1 MTQEFEN
8 ERPHHGDVMHM
19 IVVGCGRVGV
29 SLARELDAAGH
40 DVVVID
46 RRPETFRRL
55 GSGFGG
61 RTLVGVGFDRDVLR
75 EAGITADSS
84 VMAVTSGDNSNILI
98 ARVAREMFGVER
110 VVARIYDPQR
120 AAIYERLGI
129 PTVASV
135 AWASGRILRMVQ
147 PSSPD
152 VDWIDATST
161 HVMVER
167 VIPAITAGV
176 SIAAIESAGSKIVLL
191 TRDGKATLPS
201 AGALLQEGDRIQVV
215 ATLDG
220 VVGVDHLIE
229 HGGSH

>member
-1 MTQEFEN
+1 MEHTPGSEH
-8 ERPHHGDVMHM
+8 PHRGDAMHM

-55 GSGFGG
+55 GSTFGG
-61 RTLVGVGFDRDVLR
+61 RTLIGVGFDRDVLR
-75 EAGITADSS
+75 EAGITAESG

-147 PSSPD
+147 PTSPE
-152 VDWIDATST
+152 VDWVDATST

-167 VIPAITAGV
+167 LIPAAAAGV
-176 SIAAIESAGSKIVLL
+176 PMAALESAGSRVALL
-191 TRDGKATLPS
+191 TRDGRASLP
-201 AGALLQEGDRIQVV
+201 AVGALLQEGDRIQIV

-220 VVGVDHLIE
+220 VAAVDQIIE

>member
-1 MTQEFEN
+1 M
-8 ERPHHGDVMHM
+8 
-19 IVVGCGRVGV
+19 
-29 SLARELDAAGH
+29 
-40 DVVVID
+40 
-46 RRPETFRRL
+46 
-55 GSGFGG
+55 
-61 RTLVGVGFDRDVLR
+61 GFDRDVLR
-75 EAGITADSS
+75 EAGITAESG

-147 PSSPD
+147 PTSPE
-152 VDWIDATST
+152 VDWVDATST

-167 VIPAITAGV
+167 LVPAVAAGV
-176 SIAAIESAGSKIVLL
+176 SVTAVESAGSRVVLL
-191 TRDGKATLPS
+191 TRDGTASLPTTGTLLP
-201 AGALLQEGDRIQVV
+201 EGDRIQLV

-220 VVGVDHLIE
+220 VTAVDHLIE

>member
-1 MTQEFEN
+1 MEHESESDRGTS
-8 ERPHHGDVMHM
+8 GGAMHM

-75 EAGITADSS
+75 EAGITAESG

-147 PSSPD
+147 PDSPE
-152 VDWIDATST
+152 VDWVDATST

-167 VIPAITAGV
+167 LVPAVAAGV
-176 SIAAIESAGSKIVLL
+176 AVAAIEAAGSKVVLL
-191 TRDGKATLPS
+191 TRDGTASLPAS
-201 AGALLQEGDRIQVV
+201 GTLLQEGDRIQFV

-220 VVGVDHLIE
+220 VTAVDHLIE